1 MRQKAPA
8 LLLGRHH
15 DRVSDTSKTGR
26 GTSLGHLN
34 GRILPSL

>member
-15 DRVSDTSKTGR
+15 DRVSDTSKRPGEH
-26 GTSLGHLN
+26 HLVT
-34 GRILPSL
+34 LTVEYYLL